1 MQVFVKTDWSNTE
14 MMVAP
19 NTTEGQLLAACAKT
33 DGPAAEANFAK
44 NRQCFGLSVHG
55 RWMGPIATVADMCPS
70 GGGCFVV
77 RTLQRGGA
85 GGLCS
90 EAAVSGEKMP
100 QTSDAGAAGH
110 IMHIDPQ
117 HQHTPARTES
127 VGQLLRRLS
136 ATSPDTL
143 KAEAERPALTDFA
156 KRLGVT
162 GYGKMTNDAL
172 AKAVCDAAKTALQK
186 KRDFF
191 SPHVSPHVGNAGVDS
206 AKRKL
211 EHLPSPT
218 VTAKQPRNAEVS
230 ERGCS

>member
-19 NTTEGQLLAACAKT
+19 NTTEWQLLAACAKT

-55 RWMGPIATVADMCPS
+55 RWMGPIATVADMCP
-70 GGGCFVV
+70 GGGCCFVV
-77 RTLQRGGA
+77 LALQRGGA

-100 QTSDAGAAGH
+100 QTHDAGAAGH
-110 IMHIDPQ
+110 IMQPTHTDPQ
-117 HQHTPARTES
+117 HQHTPIRTES
-127 VGQLLRRLS
+127 VDQLVRRLS

-143 KAEAERPALTDFA
+143 KVGL
-156 KRLGVT
+156 T

-172 AKAVCDAAKTALQK
+172 AKAVCDAAKTALQRK
-186 KRDFF
+186 SRFF
-191 SPHVSPHVGNAGVDS
+191 PPHVGNAGVDS
-206 AKRKL
+206 AKRKS
-211 EHLPSPT
+211 EHLPGPT

>member
-1 MQVFVKTDWSNTE
+1 VQVFVKTDWSNTE

-19 NTTEGQLLAACAKT
+19 NTTEWQLLAACAKT

-100 QTSDAGAAGH
+100 QARDAGAAGH
-110 IMHIDPQ
+110 IMQPTHTDPQ
-117 HQHTPARTES
+117 QQHTPTRTES
-127 VGQLLRRLS
+127 VDQLVRRLS

-143 KAEAERPALTDFA
+143 KAEADRPALMDFA
-156 KRLGVT
+156 KRLGLT

-172 AKAVCDAAKTALQK
+172 AEAVCDAAKAALQRK
-186 KRDFF
+186 SQFF
-191 SPHVSPHVGNAGVDS
+191 SPPSGNAGVDS
-206 AKRKL
+206 AKRKS
-211 EHLPSPT
+211 EHLPGPT

>member
-1 MQVFVKTDWSNTE
+1 VQVFVKTDWSNTE

-110 IMHIDPQ
+110 IKQPMHTDPQ
-117 HQHTPARTES
+117 HQHTPTRTES
-127 VGQLLRRLS
+127 VDQLVRRLS
-136 ATSPDTL
+136 ATPVETL
-143 KAEAERPALTDFA
+143 KAEADRPALMDFA
-156 KRLGVT
+156 KRLGLT

-172 AKAVCDAAKTALQK
+172 AKAVCDAAKAALQRK
-186 KRDFF
+186 SQFF
-191 SPHVSPHVGNAGVDS
+191 SPPVGNAGVDS
-206 AKRKL
+206 AKRKS
-211 EHLPSPT
+211 EHLPGPT